1 MRPATLLLTAITS
14 LFSALPFTTYAQDTF
29 PTIDQ
34 ATQKTRDDTRHQILK
49 IELATEI
56 KAFES
61 TKQSLTDA
69 TNTKQPLTKLDAL
82 RQEADRHTKNV
93 NALNVELAA
102 FDKLPASAKTSSP
115 VRLQARTKN
124 NLVSDTGQ
132 PTPFWDV
139 YKRTQVKADGEPES
153 QASLSGSNIQIK
165 NN

>member
-1 MRPATLLLTAITS
+1 MRPATLLLTAIIS
-14 LFSALPFTTYAQDTF
+14 LFSALPFTAYAQGTF

-82 RQEADRHTKNV
+82 RQEADRHTKNL
-93 NALNVELAA
+93 NALYVELAA
-102 FDKLPASAKTSSP
+102 FDKPLVSSKTSLP

-124 NLVSDTGQ
+124 NLVSDTAQ
-132 PTPFWDV
+132 PAPFWDV
-139 YKRTQVKADGEPES
+139 YKRAQVKADGES
-153 QASLSGSNIQIK
+153 QASLWLRHSDENQLI
-165 NN
+165 N